1 MFKKLISTA
10 ILATL
15 PMVAL
20 NADNNQSKQNMM
32 INPFEDDPFFKD
44 FQKIQA
50 DMDRLMQNFRSH
62 SMISTPK
69 MSLDSPFSSGFS
81 SNIKTDV
88 NDKGDYYEVIA
99 DLPGMEKAKINV
111 KAEKG
116 MLSISAKNDVKKEKK
131 KENKIIQQER
141 FIGSFYR
148 SMSLPKDAD
157 EAKISSDYKN
167 GVLTVKIPKKKK

>member
-1 MFKKLISTA
+1 MFNKALTIA
-10 ILATL
+10 LLATL

-20 NADNNQSKQNMM
+20 NAENNQTKQNMM
-32 INPFEDDPFFKD
+32 TNPFADDPFFKD

-50 DMDRLMQNFRSH
+50 DMDKMMQNFRSR
-62 SMISTPK
+62 STIAMPK
-69 MSLDSPFSSGFS
+69 MNMNIPFSSGFS

-116 MLSISAKNDVKKEKK
+116 MLSISAKNDVKKEEKK
-131 KENKIIQQER
+131 DNKIIQQER
-141 FIGSFYR
+141 FVGSFYR

-157 EAKISSDYKN
+157 EEKISSSYKN